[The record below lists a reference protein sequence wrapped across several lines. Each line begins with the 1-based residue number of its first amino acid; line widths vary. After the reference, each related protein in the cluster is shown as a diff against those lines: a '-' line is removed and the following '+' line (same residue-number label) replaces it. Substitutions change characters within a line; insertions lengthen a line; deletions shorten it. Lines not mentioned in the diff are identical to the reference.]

1 MGTHPIFES
10 DFDCLTERTEM
21 EQDST
26 ESRLTVD
33 MGPETLDRVPEYRLK
48 KTKTVSS
55 TEKKG
60 ERAGQTSKDKE
71 SDSNN
76 SIQESGTLSQS
87 SEKKSGRQYQSSSQS
102 KKADNECTQGI
113 DETGGRCQVGLC
125 RESENC

>member
-33 MGPETLDRVPEYRLK
+33 MGPATLDRVPEYRLK
-48 KTKTVSS
+48 KTKTVPSL
-55 TEKKG
+55 EEKG
-60 ERAGQTSKDKE
+60 ERASQTSENKE

-76 SIQESGTLSQS
+76 SIQEGRALSQS
-87 SEKKSGRQYQSSSQS
+87 SKKKSERQYQSPSQS
-102 KKADNECTQGI
+102 
-113 DETGGRCQVGLC
+113 
-125 RESENC
+125 